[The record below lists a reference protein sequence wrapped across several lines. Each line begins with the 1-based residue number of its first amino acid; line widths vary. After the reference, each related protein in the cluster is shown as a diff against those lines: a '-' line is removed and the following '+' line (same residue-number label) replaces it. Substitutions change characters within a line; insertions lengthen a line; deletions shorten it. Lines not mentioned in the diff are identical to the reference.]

1 MFRYVHLLPDFR
13 CKVLHLGTFEE
24 IIVFLAYFLQGC
36 RQFPYGHLHSLCL
49 PFTQQLD
56 RDLGTGCSPR
66 NQVPE
71 HSRVRYRRP
80 VVFCN
85 NIASFYPCSL
95 RGAIFRNI
103 TDKYSFFFLQVK
115 LFCTIGGH
123 RLNRHPK
130 PPSDNLPTPDKT
142 VQHRLRHI
150 ARYCETYPLVSARST
165 EYGCIDPDEFAMNI
179 YERPSGIAGIYCRVG
194 LDEILVISN
203 ADIRPADCTNDPRRN
218 GLVQ

>member
-1 MFRYVHLLPDFR
+1 VP
-13 CKVLHLGTFEE
+13 
-24 IIVFLAYFLQGC
+24 
-36 RQFPYGHLHSLCL
+36 S
-49 PFTQQLD
+49 FTQQLD

-66 NQVPE
+66 NRFL
-71 HSRVRYRRP
+71 S
-80 VVFCN
+80 
-85 NIASFYPCSL
+85 IAGSDIGAPLYSAITSPLFIPALSAGLSSL
-95 RGAIFRNI
+95 TSPTSTPF
-103 TDKYSFFFLQVK
+103 SFLQVK
-115 LFCTIGGH
+115 LFCKIGGH

-203 ADIRPADCTNDPRRN
+203 ADIRPATALTIPDVTVWFKPTGSQQQERSLRPSSDRIFQASAPA
-218 GLVQ
+218 GYALLF